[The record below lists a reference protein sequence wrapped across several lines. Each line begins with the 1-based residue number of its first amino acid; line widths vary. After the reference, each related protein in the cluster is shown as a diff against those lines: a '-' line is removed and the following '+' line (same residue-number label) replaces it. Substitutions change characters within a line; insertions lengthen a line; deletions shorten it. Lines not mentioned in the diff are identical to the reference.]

1 VAVRTRSRARG
12 GKKRPPSPNSS
23 WTAGKNRRGFFRRYW
38 WVFLAVPMAI
48 AVALVGVFIYL
59 YSSTP
64 IPTAA
69 PLAHTTYVY
78 DHHGKLLTTLHAAV
92 NRTEIP
98 IAQMPLQM
106 RQAVISVEDK
116 NFYHEGGV
124 SFGGI
129 ARAAWANLRHREVTQ
144 GGSTITQQYVKLVYT
159 GDQRTI
165 SRKVTEAII
174 AMKID
179 KKYTKNQILEAY
191 LNTVY
196 FGQGAYGVQAAAE
209 TYWGIPA
216 RELNVLQSA
225 TLAGLIHAPSEDD
238 PVLHPDAA
246 LVRRNLVL
254 KDMAEQGYITQAD
267 AADLSARPVHALKPQ
282 PIVEQSAA
290 PYFTDYVSSLLL
302 SQYGEQETFNGGLKV
317 STSLDLGMQRDAE
330 SAVYK
335 YLSSFPPRSRR

>member
-1 VAVRTRSRARG
+1 MT
-12 GKKRPPSPNSS
+12 
-23 WTAGKNRRGFFRRYW
+23 
-38 WVFLAVPMAI
+38 I
-48 AVALVGVFIYL
+48 AVALIGVFIYL
-59 YSSTP
+59 YTSTP

-69 PLAHTTYVY
+69 SLANTTYVY

-124 SFGGI
+124 SFVGI

-179 KKYTKNQILEAY
+179 KKYTKDQILEAY

-209 TYWGIPA
+209 TYFGVGVQQLDTGQA
-216 RELNVLQSA
+216 AL
-225 TLAGLIHAPSEDD
+225 LAGMIRAP
-238 PVLHPDAA
+238 
-246 LVRRNLVL
+246 
-254 KDMAEQGYITQAD
+254 G
-267 AADLSARPVHALKPQ
+267 
-282 PIVEQSAA
+282 
-290 PYFTDYVSSLLL
+290 
-302 SQYGEQETFNGGLKV
+302 
-317 STSLDLGMQRDAE
+317 
-330 SAVYK
+330 
-335 YLSSFPPRSRR
+335 